1 MRKQAMLNAFKDSI
15 IAAILFAITYGL
27 YYYMTTQHADDPY
40 WKFATFV
47 AFVISIF
54 FTANFLA
61 ALGASALYG
70 NSYSA
75 NKKKYTLR
83 VAIFNEDK
91 KSSILHLFVVM
102 FYYIIGAIVYP
113 IAVLV
118 TLFNLKSLFASN
130 AAYENATSKQKF
142 EDKLSDMGDIS
153 VKGNKQWKVKGSL
166 LTNYYF
172 YDYETALKY
181 VLANNLETK
190 PTKV

>member
-15 IAAILFAITYGL
+15 IATILFAITYGV
-27 YYYMTTQHADDPY
+27 YYYMTTQHVDNPY
-40 WKFATFV
+40 WKFATF
-47 AFVISIF
+47 ATFTISIF

-61 ALGASALYG
+61 ALGASTLYG

-91 KSSILHLFVVM
+91 KSSPLHLIVVM
-102 FYYIIGAIVYP
+102 FYYLIGAFVYP
-113 IAVLV
+113 IAVIV
-118 TLFNLKSLFASN
+118 TLLNLKSLFASN
-130 AAYENATSKQKF
+130 TMYENETLKQKF
-142 EDKLSDMGDIS
+142 KDELSDMDDIN

-172 YDYETALKY
+172 YDYDTALKY
-181 VLANNLETK
+181 ALANNFNNK